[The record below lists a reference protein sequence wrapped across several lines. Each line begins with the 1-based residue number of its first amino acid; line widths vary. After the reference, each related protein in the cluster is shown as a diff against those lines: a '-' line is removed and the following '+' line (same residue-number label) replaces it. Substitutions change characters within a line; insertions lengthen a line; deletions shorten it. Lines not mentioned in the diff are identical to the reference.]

1 LAIRS
6 GVLGTE
12 HRGYGVV
19 YCEGHGTGAHVEQVR
34 AAENDED
41 QRPLQAWR
49 AAVKAERTGPS
60 GKESAMAHKTLDT
73 DLAYHRLQQR
83 LDRMVTGAPDSPA
96 LQAILRLLFTPEEA
110 ELAARMPT
118 MCSLH
123 SLAERVGRD
132 EAALDALVTSMA
144 RRGLVVDLEH
154 RGERWVMLA
163 PVVIGFFEYTFMR
176 VRTDAPMEQLAKL
189 FDEYMY
195 GDPDREFGHA
205 VFRGSVQIG
214 RSMVREEA
222 IRDEPGVEVLDW
234 ERATSV
240 ISSAR
245 SVAVALCPCR
255 YHAQLSGR
263 GCGAP
268 LRTCLSFNAAADAL
282 VRMGLADPISNAEG
296 LEVLKEAKQ
305 AGLAQTADNVQR
317 DVTYMCNCCGCC
329 CGMMQ
334 AIRGVGITNA
344 IVSSNWVAE
353 TDFSN
358 CRGCKKCFHR
368 CPAEAITMV
377 DNDGKGRRK
386 YWSVVDPQKCL
397 GCGVCT
403 DVCRWEGRYMVPRPH
418 RVFTPQTTLDRII
431 AMAVERGKLGDLLVD
446 TLTGTG
452 PHAMAQVLQI
462 LEQTPPAAA
471 VRAVEPLRSV
481 FLRGLLAVLHAG
493 MPANVVQ
500 SG

>member
-1 LAIRS
+1 MPI
-6 GVLGTE
+6 
-12 HRGYGVV
+12 
-19 YCEGHGTGAHVEQVR
+19 TGSS
-34 AAENDED
+34 NDSTGWS
-41 QRPLQAWR
+41 QGRP
-49 AAVKAERTGPS
+49 TP
-60 GKESAMAHKTLDT
+60 
-73 DLAYHRLQQR
+73 
-83 LDRMVTGAPDSPA
+83 PA

-296 LEVLKEAKQ
+296 LEVLKEVKQ

-431 AMAVERGKLGDLLVD
+431 AMAVERG
-446 TLTGTG
+446 
-452 PHAMAQVLQI
+452 
-462 LEQTPPAAA
+462 
-471 VRAVEPLRSV
+471 RRPLRPTPVSAGRQGRSSATCSSTPSPAPGPMRWRRCSGSSSRHR
-481 FLRGLLAVLHAG
+481 LRRRSARSSHCARCSCVGCSPSCTPGCRPTWCSQGEPDADGADCPLAPIFAQG
-493 MPANVVQ
+493 C
-500 SG
+500 

>member
-1 LAIRS
+1 
-6 GVLGTE
+6 
-12 HRGYGVV
+12 
-19 YCEGHGTGAHVEQVR
+19 
-34 AAENDED
+34 
-41 QRPLQAWR
+41 
-49 AAVKAERTGPS
+49 
-60 GKESAMAHKTLDT
+60 MAHKTLDT

-245 SVAVALCPCR
+245 SVAPVR
-255 YHAQLSGR
+255 SLS
-263 GCGAP
+263 
-268 LRTCLSFNAAADAL
+268 
-282 VRMGLADPISNAEG
+282 DP
-296 LEVLKEAKQ
+296 K
-305 AGLAQTADNVQR
+305 AGPPTAS
-317 DVTYMCNCCGCC
+317 C
-329 CGMMQ
+329 
-334 AIRGVGITNA
+334 
-344 IVSSNWVAE
+344 
-353 TDFSN
+353 
-358 CRGCKKCFHR
+358 
-368 CPAEAITMV
+368 
-377 DNDGKGRRK
+377 
-386 YWSVVDPQKCL
+386 
-397 GCGVCT
+397 
-403 DVCRWEGRYMVPRPH
+403 RPH
-418 RVFTPQTTLDRII
+418 LSHATP
-431 AMAVERGKLGDLLVD
+431 
-446 TLTGTG
+446 G
-452 PHAMAQVLQI
+452 P
-462 LEQTPPAAA
+462 PPW
-471 VRAVEPLRSV
+471 
-481 FLRGLLAVLHAG
+481 
-493 MPANVVQ
+493 
-500 SG
+500 